1 MDKHRLVRA
10 PGERDSAVQRK
21 DVLTQGAAGLR
32 LGDSR
37 LSEGSQ
43 AHTTHCAP
51 PFIGNA
57 QNDSHRDGGR
67 FVGGRGRGWGW
78 EGRAEGAGS
87 FWGGDV
93 LELDRCALHHTGD
106 ARNATGSTFHAMR
119 SWPPIKAI

>member
-1 MDKHRLVRA
+1 MH

-43 AHTTHCAP
+43 AHTMHCAP

-87 FWGGDV
+87 FWGVGMFWNWTGA
-93 LELDRCALHHTGD
+93 RCTTLG
-106 ARNATGSTFHAMR
+106 MR
-119 SWPPIKAI
+119 EMPLAAHFMPCVVGPR